1 MRDKLDTSGTPRP
14 TRRGGAPNWLHSF
27 PVPSSFPCNF
37 QTRCRAVITRGG
49 GPECVRYCF
58 RDLLGAECCKVG
70 GQWPGGAGERRG
82 GRGRG
87 RPASDGFCRSV
98 AGHRVPGISH
108 LAPDG
113 PGTMLLDGAAAAA
126 KFSARKIP
134 KFTKFDKVSIPKN
147 AFGRSM

>member
-1 MRDKLDTSGTPRP
+1 MGSLACLSRGTMGDEATPRERDFMDMDDEFENP
-14 TRRGGAPNWLHSF
+14 LGGGGSDEPDNSTSVCSRLVCCLLVFDHPRTRAPASKPLRLRRG
-27 PVPSSFPCNF
+27 VP
-37 QTRCRAVITRGG
+37 
-49 GPECVRYCF
+49 
-58 RDLLGAECCKVG
+58 
-70 GQWPGGAGERRG
+70 G

-98 AGHRVPGISH
+98 AGHRVSGISH

-134 KFTKFDKVSIPKN
+134 KFAKFDKVSIPKN

>member
-1 MRDKLDTSGTPRP
+1 MLQGWWAMAG
-14 TRRGGAPNWLHSF
+14 RGW
-27 PVPSSFPCNF
+27 
-37 QTRCRAVITRGG
+37 R
-49 GPECVRYCF
+49 E
-58 RDLLGAECCKVG
+58 E
-70 GQWPGGAGERRG
+70 
-82 GRGRG
+82 GREGRG